1 MSAIEYWL
9 WLSTSAKLSPR
20 AKAVLLKHYGGPE
33 AMYEAPKGEITKL
46 LGRRGEG
53 AEETWKS
60 VISPRLCAR

>member
-20 AKAVLLKHYGGPE
+20 AKAVLLKHYGSPE

-53 AEETWKS
+53 A
-60 VISPRLCAR
+60 